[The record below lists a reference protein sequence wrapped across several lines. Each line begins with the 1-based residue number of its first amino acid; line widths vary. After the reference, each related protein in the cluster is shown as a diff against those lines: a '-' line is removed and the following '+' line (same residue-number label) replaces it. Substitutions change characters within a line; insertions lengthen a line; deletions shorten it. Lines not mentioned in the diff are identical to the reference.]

1 MGKKRQSITKKST
14 RRKLRN
20 SYFTSVISITL
31 VLFLLGLIGILLL
44 NARKISNY
52 VKENIGI
59 SVILNDNLKEIEV
72 LRLQKNIDASY
83 YAKSTNFISKDQAA
97 KEFQEAMGEDF
108 TGFLGYNPLL
118 ASIEVKLHAEYS
130 NSDSIQQIEK
140 NLSSL
145 PQVKEVYYQR
155 NLISLVN
162 ENVRRISLYLLFF
175 SILLLT
181 ISIVL
186 INNTVRLSVYS
197 RRFLINTMQL
207 IGANRSFIRKPF
219 LISGIIQGIIGAA
232 ISIILLILL
241 IQAMEGEFRG
251 LISISD
257 YQFIALLC
265 IAIVVVAIFITYWAV
280 FFAVNK
286 FLRSKTN
293 ELYY

>member
-1 MGKKRQSITKKST
+1 MGKKRQSIAKKST

-20 SYFTSVISITL
+20 SYFTSIISITL

-44 NARKISNY
+44 NARKISDY
-52 VKENIGI
+52 VKENIGV

-72 LRLQKNIDASY
+72 LRLQKSIDASY

-97 KEFQEAMGEDF
+97 KEFQEALGEDF

-130 NSDSIQQIEK
+130 NPDSIQQIEK
-140 NLSSL
+140 DLSSL
-145 PQVKEVYYQR
+145 PEVKEVYYQR

-175 SILLLT
+175 SVLLLT

-251 LISISD
+251 LVSISD
-257 YQFIALLC
+257 YQFIAFLC